1 MDLEKCKN
9 FQSALKI
16 IKEDMKECA
25 ETFYN
30 PGEICSV
37 KEMIDV
43 YDYSS
48 LELKEEIYEI
58 LKSAV
63 SANSFPWCFTDDL
76 CIEEEDGT
84 LIEYKYLAKE
94 VRKLE
99 W

>member
-1 MDLEKCKN
+1 MDLAKCKN
-9 FQSALKI
+9 FQRAIKI
-16 IKEDMKECA
+16 IKEDMKDCA
-25 ETFYN
+25 ETYYN

-37 KEMIDV
+37 KELIDM

-58 LKSAV
+58 LKLAASTT
-63 SANSFPWCFTDDL
+63 SFPWCFTDDL
-76 CIEEEDGT
+76 DIEEEDGT
-84 LIEYKYLAKE
+84 IIEYRYLAKE